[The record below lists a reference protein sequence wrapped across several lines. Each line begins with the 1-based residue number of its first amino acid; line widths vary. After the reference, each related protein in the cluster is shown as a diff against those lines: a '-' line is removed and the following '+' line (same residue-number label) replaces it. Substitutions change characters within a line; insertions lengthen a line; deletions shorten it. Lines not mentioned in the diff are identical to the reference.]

1 MSASRLP
8 IGSEVRENVFI
19 LGRNRGSKE
28 ILCFMSLG
36 FASPGLALFPLLIL
50 QLVSHENQRLLLLLA
65 LPQLHE
71 ENSSNHKEIIINKAQ
86 LIIQDILGC
95 PN

>member
-1 MSASRLP
+1 MS
-8 IGSEVRENVFI
+8 F
-19 LGRNRGSKE
+19 
-28 ILCFMSLG
+28 G
-36 FASPGLALFPLLIL
+36 FAFPGLALFLLLVL
-50 QLVSHENQRLLLLLA
+50 QLFSYENQRLALLLA
-65 LPQLHE
+65 LPQLHA